1 MLWCIYI
8 KEEWFFKLFNPTSF
22 WGSKGS
28 DQGSDS
34 EGTMA
39 SPGVKKLLLGVTL
52 CERIEMPNGA
62 LSSMR
67 WNAVVM

>member
-1 MLWCIYI
+1 MRYSLWCICI
-8 KEEWFFKLFNPTSF
+8 EKQVALKLINPTSI

-39 SPGVKKLLLGVTL
+39 SPGVTEFTKLLGVTL
-52 CERIEMPNGA
+52 CERSEIPEDA
-62 LSSMR
+62 LSRMG
-67 WNAVVM
+67 